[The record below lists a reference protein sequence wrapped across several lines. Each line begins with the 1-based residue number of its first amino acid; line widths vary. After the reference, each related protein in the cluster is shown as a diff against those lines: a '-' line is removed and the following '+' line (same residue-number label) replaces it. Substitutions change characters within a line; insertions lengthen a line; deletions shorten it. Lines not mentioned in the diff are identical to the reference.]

1 MVIISQKPLREFWEI
16 HADAREALSAWYTF
30 VSECDWG
37 RHAEVVRDFNSADY
51 VADGRYVFNIRGNN
65 YRVVARIH
73 FASRT
78 VFIRFIGTHAQYNKI
93 NAATI

>member
-1 MVIISQKPLREFWEI
+1 M
-16 HADAREALSAWYTF
+16 DAREALSAWYTF
-30 VSECDWG
+30 VNECNWG
-37 RHAEVVRDFNSADY
+37 RHAEVIRNFNTADY

-78 VFIRFIGTHAQYNKI
+78 VFIRFVGTHAQYGKI